1 MIDTADVLIDTSVLL
16 YAALSKQDA
25 PASFE
30 KARQIIL
37 EENFATSSL
46 VLSEFFDIA
55 TNRGAAPLRKQAAAD
70 WIDKLVLK
78 PCQTVDTGLVKE
90 GVALS
95 VELKI
100 PLRDALL
107 ILSARRLGCQKIYT
121 ERLYGL
127 SLPDLEIINPFK

>member
-1 MIDTADVLIDTSVLL
+1 MLDGADVFLDTSVLL

-46 VLSEFFDIA
+46 ILTEFFDIA
-55 TNRGAAPLRKQAAAD
+55 TNRGAVPLRKQAAAD
-70 WIDKLVLK
+70 WIEKLALK
-78 PCQTVDTGLVKE
+78 PCQTVDSGLVKE

-95 VELKI
+95 AELEI

-107 ILSARRLGCQKIYT
+107 ILSARRLSCSKIYT

-127 SLPDLEIINPFK
+127 RLPDLEIINPFK